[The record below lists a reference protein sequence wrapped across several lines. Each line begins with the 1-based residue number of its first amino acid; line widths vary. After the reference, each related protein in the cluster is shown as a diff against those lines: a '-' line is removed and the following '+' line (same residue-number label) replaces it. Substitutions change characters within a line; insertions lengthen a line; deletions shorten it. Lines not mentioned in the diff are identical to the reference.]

1 MAQVAI
7 AQNDDIAQAL
17 DEALGH
23 FDLEPLLRDKLV
35 AIHPNDTYATPTDTT
50 AVTQPD
56 TLEAAIR
63 YVKRFNPA
71 HIVISGGSG
80 SRYTTDEV
88 FRNSGMIEVVRAE
101 AVEYFDHNKGP
112 FVMVPLQ
119 YGPMSEVAVNP
130 RILDYETVISLG
142 QMKLHRESVI
152 ACAIKNIAMS
162 WPAADY
168 YGLPRMWNKYGHS
181 GMVKDKD
188 SFIAGMALRFPIHL
202 AIVTGHPAMIA
213 TGPTHGLAVETGL
226 VVAGLDAVAVDT
238 VCAHLLGF
246 SSYGVK
252 YLRLAGELGVGEAQ
266 LQNIETLGL
275 TLEDATRRFT
285 KRAYGVEM
293 TLM

>member
-7 AQNDDIAQAL
+7 AQDDDIALAL
-17 DEALGH
+17 EEALAN
-23 FDLEPLLRDKLV
+23 FDLEPLFTDRLV
-35 AIHPNDTYATPTDTT
+35 AIHPNDTYATPTDST

-56 TLEAAIR
+56 TLQAAIR
-63 YVKRFNPA
+63 YVKRFNPS
-71 HIVISGGSG
+71 HIVVSGGSG

-88 FRNSGMIEVVRAE
+88 FHNSGMIEVVRAE
-101 AVEYFDHNKGP
+101 GVEYFDHNKGP

-130 RILDYETVISLG
+130 RILEYETVVSLG

-152 ACAIKNIAMS
+152 VGAIKNIAMS

-168 YGLPRMWNKYGHS
+168 YGLPRMWNKYGRS

-188 SFIAGMALRFPIHL
+188 SFIAGMAQRFPIHL
-202 AIVTGHPAMIA
+202 AVVTGHPAMIA
-213 TGPTHGLAVETGL
+213 TGPTHGLPVETGL

-252 YLRLAGELGVGEAQ
+252 YLRLAGELGIGETD
-266 LQNIETLGL
+266 LESIDTLGL
-275 TLEDATRRFT
+275 SLDETTRRFT